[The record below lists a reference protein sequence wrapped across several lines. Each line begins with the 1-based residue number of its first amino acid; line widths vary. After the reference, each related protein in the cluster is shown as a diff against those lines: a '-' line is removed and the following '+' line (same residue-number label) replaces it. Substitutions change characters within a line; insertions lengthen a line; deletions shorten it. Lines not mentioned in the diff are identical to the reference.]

1 MFLIRCESSKQN
13 GKKAI
18 LSVLSIIKKR
28 KKYIFSFFE
37 LKKKK
42 KKKVQNPVLFKV

>member
-1 MFLIRCESSKQN
+1 MFVIRCESSKQN

-18 LSVLSIIKKR
+18 LSVLSIIKK
-28 KKYIFSFFE
+28 
-37 LKKKK
+37 

>member
-1 MFLIRCESSKQN
+1 MFVIRCESSKQN

-18 LSVLSIIKKR
+18 LSVLSIIKK
-28 KKYIFSFFE
+28 
-37 LKKKK
+37 K